1 MCSAKE
7 VQSGNFQEHQPR
19 EAHFAL
25 GCQNRPWFHSAATH
39 WLSLVLITTVLI
51 KAVDGFCEHFS
62 QKSSSFWS
70 LSSGKLEAA
79 FTSELKRKQQE
90 ISIQRRLLC
99 LLAFPSLTTGTW
111 SAQAQKTTDH
121 REAPWASEEER
132 EERERRQAAFTLS
145 HIITHN
151 RVSNSCPF
159 LHIAPVFKSP

>member
-19 EAHFAL
+19 EARFAL

-51 KAVDGFCEHFS
+51 KAVDGFCEHFG

-79 FTSELKRKQQE
+79 LTSELKRKQQE
-90 ISIQRRLLC
+90 TSIQRRLLC
-99 LLAFPSLTTGTW
+99 LLAFPSHHRDLVGT
-111 SAQAQKTTDH
+111 STEDNRPQGSSMGF
-121 REAPWASEEER
+121 RR
-132 EERERRQAAFTLS
+132 RERRKRKKPGSLYPQPYY
-145 HIITHN
+145 
-151 RVSNSCPF
+151 NS
-159 LHIAPVFKSP
+159 